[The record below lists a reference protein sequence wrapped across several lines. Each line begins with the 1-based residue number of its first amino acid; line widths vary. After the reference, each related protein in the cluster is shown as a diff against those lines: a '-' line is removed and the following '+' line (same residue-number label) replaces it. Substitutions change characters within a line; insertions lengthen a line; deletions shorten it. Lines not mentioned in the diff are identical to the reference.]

1 MNKPKLTVMLQARTP
16 ERIYELIEKGLAG
29 GADGFGLQ
37 LEQLERQ
44 YHTPEIFKEILS
56 HMNGLPAY
64 VTNYRYAMNYG
75 LSDESLADELVLA
88 AECGAEL
95 IDVTGDMFCPT
106 LDQMTYDERAIAK
119 QEKLIE
125 KLHSMG
131 KRVLMSTH
139 VCGDAMVEMIFKYIP
154 YNEVYKIASAQKA
167 RGADV
172 AKIVTA
178 AQSEQELYS
187 NFEITAKLKQELDG
201 EYLFLCVGD
210 YSHTHRRIAPMIAGG
225 MLLCVAEHDELST
238 PAQPLLGEV
247 KKLIT
252 AI

>member
-16 ERIYELIEKGLAG
+16 ERIYALIEKGLAG

-44 YHTPEIFKEILS
+44 YHTPEIFQKIFS
-56 HMNGLPAY
+56 RMNSLPAY

-75 LSDESLADELVLA
+75 MTDHELADELILA

-95 IDVTGDMFCPT
+95 IDVMGDMFCPT
-106 LDQMTYDERAIAK
+106 LDQMTYDEKAIAEQK
-119 QEKLIE
+119 QLID
-125 KLHSMG
+125 KLHGMG

-154 YNEVYKIASAQKA
+154 YEEVYKIASAQKA

-178 AQSEQELYS
+178 AHSEKEMYS
-187 NFEITAKLKQELDG
+187 DFEITAKLKQELDG
-201 EYLFLCVGD
+201 EFLFLCVGEHS
-210 YSHTHRRIAPMIAGG
+210 YSHRRLAPMIAGG

-238 PAQPLLGEV
+238 PAQPLLAEV
-247 KKLIT
+247 KQLINS
-252 AI
+252 I